1 MELKTWSPLLDL
13 EREMRSMLG
22 RYWPAEPGE
31 GPVRLTTDMHR
42 EGDKL
47 VVTVEM
53 PGINPEKDIDVS
65 VEGDALTIKGE
76 KTGEREV
83 REEDHY
89 LRERSY
95 GRFERTLMLPDGV
108 DPASVTASYDKG
120 VLSVEVPIPEI
131 KTETRSIPVK
141 AGDGRSEEG

>member
-22 RYWPAEPGE
+22 PFWPAETGE
-31 GPVRLTTDMHR
+31 RPVRVVTDMRR

-53 PGINPEKDIDVS
+53 PGIDPDKDISVS
-65 VEGDALTIKGE
+65 VEGDALIIKGE

-83 REEDHY
+83 KEEDLY
-89 LRERSY
+89 LKERRF
-95 GRFERTLMLPDGV
+95 GRFERTVVLPDGV
-108 DPASVTASYDKG
+108 DPDSVTASYDKG
-120 VLSVEVPIPEI
+120 VLTVEVPVP
-131 KTETRSIPVK
+131 ETRAETHTIPVK
-141 AGDGRSEEG
+141 AGRGSPEE

>member
-22 RYWPAEPGE
+22 RHWPTEPGA
-31 GPVRLTTDMHR
+31 PVRLTTDMRR

-47 VVTVEM
+47 VVAVEM
-53 PGINPEKDIDVS
+53 PGVDPEKDVDVS

-76 KTGEREV
+76 KAEEREV
-83 REEDHY
+83 REEDRY

-108 DPASVTASYDKG
+108 DPDAVTASYDKG
-120 VLSVEVPIPEI
+120 VLTVEVPIPEV
-131 KTETRSIPVK
+131 KNETRSIPVK
-141 AGDGRSEEG
+141 SGEGRSQEG

>member
-53 PGINPEKDIDVS
+53 PGIEAEDLDVS

-76 KTGEREV
+76 KTDEREV
-83 REEDHY
+83 REEDRY
-89 LRERSY
+89 LSERRY

-108 DPASVTASYDKG
+108 DPGSVTASHDKG
-120 VLSVEVPIPEI
+120 VLTVEVLIPDI

-141 AGDGRSEEG
+141 RAGNGGPEG

>member
-22 RYWPAEPGE
+22 RYWPAEAGE

-53 PGINPEKDIDVS
+53 PGVDPDKDVEVS
-65 VEGDALTIKGE
+65 LEGDTLIIKGE
-76 KTGEREV
+76 KSGEREV
-83 REEDHY
+83 REEDRF
-89 LRERSY
+89 LKERRY
-95 GRFERTLMLPDGV
+95 GRFERTLVLPDGV
-108 DPASVTASYDKG
+108 DPDSIAANYDKG
-120 VLSVEVPIPEI
+120 VLTVEVPIPDVR
-131 KTETRSIPVK
+131 TETRSIPVK
-141 AGDGRSEEG
+141 AGNGGAQE